1 MFGKKKRRENE
12 DQKKERLLKKAM
24 GKGRGRRVF
33 GFQCIPAIPAS
44 LKTQAEAMHVP
55 LFALAEHAL
64 ELGNITLKDAMNDPD
79 EEEELRRH
87 LIEFHV
93 ATRTFEKIARY
104 DEDAANHLRMERLRR
119 FNIDKAVRQL
129 AIRFIS
135 HGLSADE
142 LQELILLGMRCKSA
156 AAAQG
161 WPMPPDIAPRRD
173 NRQSPNI
180 AKNQN
185 LNDKVKEK
193 EDGAPENHE

>member
-1 MFGKKKRRENE
+1 MFGKRKRKENE
-12 DQKKERLLKKAM
+12 DQKKERLLKKAL
-24 GKGRGRRVF
+24 GKGGGRRAF
-33 GFQCIPAIPAS
+33 GFQCSPGIAAS
-44 LKTQAEAMHVP
+44 LKIQSEQIHVP

-64 ELGNITLKDAMNDPD
+64 ELGYIQIQDAANNP
-79 EEEELRRH
+79 EEYELLRQH
-87 LIEFHV
+87 LVEVHV

-104 DEDAANHLRMERLRR
+104 DEDAASQLRMERLRR

-156 AAAQG
+156 AAQG

-185 LNDKVKEK
+185 LNDKVKERQDASL
-193 EDGAPENHE
+193 EEPE